1 MTQIIIQARI
11 SSRRLPGKVLLPIN
25 GIPMAILVA
34 QRAANTGRR
43 VLIATSDDPSDDLL
57 CACTA
62 DYGIPTV
69 RGSLEDVLGRF
80 ARIVADLSDDTPVV
94 RLTADNPVPDGA
106 LIDEVVNHFVSEELN
121 YIRTNGEGS
130 GLPYGVSLEV
140 TRAGLLKQAAA
151 SARSSFD
158 REHVTAWIRS
168 QGHDALYTAHAPRNL
183 DTRSVTVDT
192 ISDYLKI
199 ASLFRAFPDPAGVPW
214 IDLVGL
220 LGETETEPPS
230 IPDLVLGGAQLGMAY
245 GVTND
250 TAFSEIRSFEVLK
263 CAVENGLKC
272 VDTARDYGLSE
283 QIIGRFRKGSADND
297 IEVVTKLSA
306 LDPSVAPEAIGPLV
320 ENSVLRS
327 IVNLGTETLGTLLLH
342 RAEHLDARDGTVWK
356 HLLKLKHGGQIARLG
371 VSVQNPGELLKAL
384 SFEDVEHLQIP
395 ANLLDH
401 RWEEA
406 LGALRAARSLRK
418 ITVHV
423 RSSLLQGLLTTGDPT
438 LWARAHVSD
447 ARPIVEWLGEMR
459 KQTGR
464 SSVADL
470 CFAWARAQDWADAVV
485 VGSASQTQLLETIAL
500 FNTSTLSDEQL
511 RLIGD
516 TRPVV
521 PEQTLDP
528 ARWKRPF
535 E

>member
-1 MTQIIIQARI
+1 MTQIIIQART

-57 CACTA
+57 CAYAA
-62 DYGIPTV
+62 DYGIPTF
-69 RGSLEDVLGRF
+69 RGFLEDVLGRF
-80 ARIVADLSDDTPVV
+80 ALIVADLSDDTPVV

-106 LIDEVVNHFVSEELN
+106 LIDEVVNHFVSERLN

-140 TRAGLLKQAAA
+140 TRAGLLKRAEAL
-151 SARSSFD
+151 ARSRFD
-158 REHVTAWIRS
+158 REHVTSWIRS
-168 QGHDALYTAHAPRNL
+168 QGHDALYAAHAPKNL
-183 DTRSVTVDT
+183 DTRSATVDT

-199 ASLFRAFPDPAGVPW
+199 ASLFRTCSDPVRVPW
-214 IDLVGL
+214 IDLVDL
-220 LGETETEPPS
+220 LRETETEAPA

-250 TAFSEIRSFEVLK
+250 AAFSESRSLELLK
-263 CAVENGLKC
+263 GAVENGIKS
-272 VDTARDYGLSE
+272 VDTARGYGLSE
-283 QIIGRFRKGSADND
+283 QIIGRFRREFADRD
-297 IEVVTKLSA
+297 LEVVTKLSA
-306 LDPSVAPEAIGPLV
+306 LNEAGAAEDIVSLV

-327 IVNLGTETLGTLLLH
+327 IVNLGAEKLGTLLLH
-342 RAEHLDARDGTVWK
+342 RADHLNAHNGIIWK
-356 HLLKLKHGGQIARLG
+356 HLLKLKREGLIAHLG
-371 VSVQNPGELLKAL
+371 VSVQNADELLKAL

-395 ANLLDH
+395 ANPLDH
-401 RWEEA
+401 RWEDA
-406 LGALRAARSLRK
+406 LDTLRMARSYRR

-423 RSSLLQGLLTTGDPT
+423 RSSLLQGLLTTEDPA
-438 LWARAHVSD
+438 LWELAHVGD
-447 ARPIVEWLGEMR
+447 AKPVVRWLDEVQE
-459 KQTGR
+459 QTGR
-464 SSVADL
+464 KSVADL

-485 VGSASQTQLLETIAL
+485 VGSASQSQLLETIAL
-500 FNTSTLSDEQL
+500 FNTAPLSDEQL
-511 RLIGD
+511 SLIRD
-516 TRPVV
+516 TRPIV

-535 E
+535 K